1 MSAEPLLSGKHD
13 QIAGA
18 LIQDI
23 LSGHY
28 RVSERLPSERDLA
41 VRFDANRGAVRE
53 AMKKLE
59 QIGLADVQ
67 PGGARVKDKDEASLD
82 VISHL
87 LAQGSVPD
95 ATLMDQILVVINSL
109 LSVAAE
115 QTLELASEEEIE
127 HIRSL
132 VLPLMQKGLN
142 EEEHLLARFE
152 LMHSIMMASQNLPL
166 RLISRTLFDQ
176 VSVNLAQLRIY
187 TEFDNDGFIVFAQQL
202 DQALEQRDPA
212 ALRATFT
219 AFSDLNRQS
228 MMRAIATARAD
239 LGQEAM
245 SQ

>member
-1 MSAEPLLSGKHD
+1 MSGKHD

-95 ATLMDQILVVINSL
+95 ATLVDQILVVINSL
-109 LSVAAE
+109 ISVAAE

-142 EEEHLLARFE
+142 EEEHTLARFE

-187 TEFDNDGFIVFAQQL
+187 REYDNDGFIVFAQQL

>member
-1 MSAEPLLSGKHD
+1 MSGKHD

-87 LAQGSVPD
+87 LSQGSVPD

-142 EEEHLLARFE
+142 EEEHTLARFE

>member
-1 MSAEPLLSGKHD
+1 MSGKHD

-109 LSVAAE
+109 ISVAAE

-142 EEEHLLARFE
+142 EEEHTLARFE

-187 TEFDNDGFIVFAQQL
+187 TEFDNDGFFVFAQQL

-239 LGQEAM
+239 QGQEALP
-245 SQ
+245 Q

>member
-1 MSAEPLLSGKHD
+1 MSGKHD

-109 LSVAAE
+109 ISVAAE
-115 QTLELASEEEIE
+115 QTLELASEEEIN
-127 HIRSL
+127 HIRTL
-132 VLPLMQKGLN
+132 VTPLMQQGLN
-142 EEEHLLARFE
+142 EEEHTLARFE

-176 VSVNLAQLRIY
+176 VSINLAQLSIY
-187 TEFDNDGFIVFAQQL
+187 TEFDNDGFFVFAQQL

-245 SQ
+245 S